1 MKNKKT
7 EKLLKES
14 SGEYQKISH
23 TIKSLLKGDIQGEE
37 ANKIIDK
44 SLDKVDNLIIEFEK

>member
-1 MKNKKT
+1 MRNKKT

-14 SGEYQKISH
+14 SREYQKISH